1 MTRQMTRRSPCSR
14 ESTASCLSV
23 SKVAWRQESFSYEA
37 KFKGSGIVSLPN
49 ERRRA
54 IRLLVMCAIVRM
66 GRSRHSQRDRR
77 AVSKRS
83 NTISRPDRSG
93 PLWIKWKKFFWSR
106 RDVIQHFELRDDLL
120 TNMDHLKSLIRE
132 VPDFPKPGINFYD
145 ITTLL
150 KHPEGLR
157 NTVDALAAQFE
168 GERVDSVIGVE
179 ARGFIFA
186 PALAYHLGA
195 GFVPVRKP
203 RKLPAECASISYDL
217 EYGQDTL
224 EIHRDAIGDGHR
236 VLIADDLLATGGTA
250 RAVVDL
256 VEQLGGTVVGLVF
269 VVELEFLPGREKLAG
284 YDVRSLI
291 KYQS

>member
-1 MTRQMTRRSPCSR
+1 MDELKQM
-14 ESTASCLSV
+14 
-23 SKVAWRQESFSYEA
+23 
-37 KFKGSGIVSLPN
+37 
-49 ERRRA
+49 
-54 IRLLVMCAIVRM
+54 
-66 GRSRHSQRDRR
+66 
-77 AVSKRS
+77 
-83 NTISRPDRSG
+83 
-93 PLWIKWKKFFWSR
+93 
-106 RDVIQHFELRDDLL
+106 
-120 TNMDHLKSLIRE
+120 IRE

-150 KHPEGLR
+150 KQPKGLR
-157 NTVDALAAQFE
+157 LTVDALAAEYE
-168 GERVDSVIGVE
+168 GQQIDVVVGVE

-203 RKLPAECASISYDL
+203 KKLPAERASVSYDL

-224 EIHRDAIGDGHR
+224 EIHRDAIGKGHR

-250 RAVVDL
+250 RAVCDL
-256 VEQLGGTVVGLVF
+256 VEGLGGKVEGLVF
-269 VVELEFLPGREKLAG
+269 VVELEFLPGRKKLEG

>member
-1 MTRQMTRRSPCSR
+1 
-14 ESTASCLSV
+14 
-23 SKVAWRQESFSYEA
+23 
-37 KFKGSGIVSLPN
+37 
-49 ERRRA
+49 
-54 IRLLVMCAIVRM
+54 
-66 GRSRHSQRDRR
+66 
-77 AVSKRS
+77 
-83 NTISRPDRSG
+83 
-93 PLWIKWKKFFWSR
+93 
-106 RDVIQHFELRDDLL
+106 
-120 TNMDHLKSLIRE
+120 MDHLRALIRE

-157 NTVDALAAQFE
+157 NTVDALAREFE
-168 GERVDSVIGVE
+168 SEVVDVVIGVE

-186 PALAYHLGA
+186 PALAYHMNA

-236 VLIADDLLATGGTA
+236 VIIADDLLATGGTA

>member
-1 MTRQMTRRSPCSR
+1 
-14 ESTASCLSV
+14 
-23 SKVAWRQESFSYEA
+23 
-37 KFKGSGIVSLPN
+37 
-49 ERRRA
+49 
-54 IRLLVMCAIVRM
+54 
-66 GRSRHSQRDRR
+66 
-77 AVSKRS
+77 
-83 NTISRPDRSG
+83 
-93 PLWIKWKKFFWSR
+93 
-106 RDVIQHFELRDDLL
+106 
-120 TNMDHLKSLIRE
+120 MDQLKQLIRE
-132 VPDFPKPGINFYD
+132 VPDFPKAGINFYD

-150 KHPEGLR
+150 KHPDGLR
-157 NTVDALAAQFE
+157 QTVDGLAAEFE
-168 GERVDSVIGVE
+168 GQKVDSVIGIE

-203 RKLPAECASISYDL
+203 KKLPAECASISYDL

-224 EIHRDAIGDGHR
+224 QIHKDAVGDGHR
-236 VLIADDLLATGGTA
+236 VIIADDLLATGGTA